1 MVQSSYSPFL
11 LSITPETRSH
21 MKLPRNLHWILLG
34 ETLFLSLNLFLPQT
48 APFFQE
54 PSNQAVAASG
64 KEIPVKANKH
74 LSLKTHP
81 TQTDPTKSDKALS
94 QSAKPTVAQR
104 TILEEGGTLERG
116 DAQLPDDGSLYDVY
130 TFEGRA
136 NQSVSIRLESGD
148 FDVYL
153 ILLDPDDRKVA
164 ENDDASRDDSNASLT
179 ATLPK
184 NGTYKI
190 IVNSYDARGRGRYTL
205 AVSDATAAP
214 TAREK
219 TKPGDSQET
228 SGGTVSLSED
238 EQILA
243 QADRLYLQGKTT
255 EAERLYRQVKPP
267 FANERSGSTGRT
279 QGDLI
284 TDPQQ
289 LSPAAQVYWRNVQ
302 DGLANDRDIQVR
314 EALELLRT
322 EAPNFLPAQAMSAE
336 TLLEQGNTE
345 QALAVLEEA
354 TTRMPNSAEF
364 ARLRVR
370 ALAEAKRPLEA
381 SIAARQFAIF
391 NPDAP
396 EVEEFTDLAD
406 EYLGDF
412 RGKLREKI
420 ALRGLG
426 GLAVGVL
433 TGNTRSSVVQGVQLA
448 QLMMTGESG
457 LGSQVAQQVKR
468 ESDMADD
475 AVVVDYVNEL
485 GQELAR
491 YMGRDEFEYEFYVI
505 KDDAINAFALPGGK
519 VFVNTGAIEA
529 ANSEAE
535 LAGLLAHELSH
546 AVLSHGFE
554 RIVTNNLLAN
564 LSREIPLGNLLGTLV
579 SLDYSRS
586 QERQSDLL
594 GTRVLNSA
602 GYAADGLRNLMVTL
616 GEERGSSP
624 PTFLS
629 SHPAPPDRIRYLES
643 LIIDNGYNRY
653 SFEGVEELA
662 QIKARL

>member
-1 MVQSSYSPFL
+1 
-11 LSITPETRSH
+11 
-21 MKLPRNLHWILLG
+21 MKFPRNLHWLLLG
-34 ETLFLSLNLFLPQT
+34 QTLFLSLNLFVPQT
-48 APFFQE
+48 IPFFQAT
-54 PSNQAVAASG
+54 SDRAIAASNT
-64 KEIPVKANKH
+64 EIPVKANKR
-74 LSLKTHP
+74 LTLKNHP
-81 TQTDPTKSDKALS
+81 AQIDTTKADKARS
-94 QSAKPTVAQR
+94 TTPTSVAQR
-104 TILEEGGTLERG
+104 SILNERGTLERG
-116 DAQLPDDGSLYDVY
+116 DAQLPDDGSFYDVY

-136 NQSVSIRLESGD
+136 NQSVSIQLDSGD

-153 ILLDPDDRKVA
+153 ILLDPDERKIA
-164 ENDDASRDDSNASLT
+164 ENDDASQDNPNAALT

-184 NGTYKI
+184 NGRYTI
-190 IVNSYDARGRGRYTL
+190 IVNAYDSRGRGRYTL
-205 AVSDATAAP
+205 AVNEVTSAT
-214 TAREK
+214 TARDK
-219 TKPGDSQET
+219 TKPSDPQPAS
-228 SGGTVSLSED
+228 SGTISLSQD
-238 EQILA
+238 EQIIA
-243 QADRLYLQGKTT
+243 QADRLYLQGKTA

-279 QGDLI
+279 EGNLI

-302 DGLANDRDIQVR
+302 DGLANNRSIQVR
-314 EALELLRT
+314 ESLELLRT

-354 TTRMPNSAEF
+354 TTRMPDSAEF

-370 ALAEAKRPLEA
+370 ALAQAKRPLEA

-396 EVEEFTDLAD
+396 ETEEFLDLAD

-412 RGKLREKI
+412 RGNLREKI

-433 TGNTRSSVVQGVQLA
+433 TGNTRSSVFQGVQLA
-448 QLMMTGESG
+448 QLMMMGESG
-457 LGSQVAQQVKR
+457 LGKRVAEQVKR
-468 ESDMADD
+468 EADIVD
-475 AVVVDYVNEL
+475 DPVVVDYVNQL
-485 GQELAR
+485 GQEIAR

-519 VFVNTGAIEA
+519 VFIHTGAIEA

-554 RIVTNNLLAN
+554 RVVTNNLLSN

-579 SLDYSRS
+579 SLDYSRA

-616 GEERGSSP
+616 GEERRSSP

-643 LIIDNGYNRY
+643 LIIENGYNRY

-662 QIKARL
+662 AIQARL

>member
-1 MVQSSYSPFL
+1 
-11 LSITPETRSH
+11 
-21 MKLPRNLHWILLG
+21 MKFPRQFHWILLG
-34 ETLFLSLNLFLPQT
+34 ETLFLSLNLLLPQT
-48 APFFQE
+48 APFFKE
-54 PSNQAVAASG
+54 TSDRAIAAS
-64 KEIPVKANKH
+64 PTAQTPSVKANKR
-74 LSLKTHP
+74 LSLKNHP
-81 TQTDPTKSDKALS
+81 TPTDPTKSDKALPS
-94 QSAKPTVAQR
+94 SSKPTEVAQR
-104 TILEEGGTLERG
+104 SILDERGTLERG

-130 TFEGRA
+130 SFEGRA
-136 NQSVSIRLESGD
+136 NQSVTIRLESGD

-153 ILLDPDDRKVA
+153 ILLDPDDRKLA
-164 ENDDASRDDSNASLT
+164 ENDDASGDDSNATLT
-179 ATLPK
+179 TTLPK
-184 NGTYKI
+184 NGTYSI
-190 IVNSYDARGRGRYTL
+190 IVNAYDSRGRGGYTL
-205 AVSDATAAP
+205 QVNEATA
-214 TAREK
+214 TTTSREK
-219 TKPGDSQET
+219 TKPSDTRET

-238 EQILA
+238 QQILA
-243 QADRLYLQGKTT
+243 QADRLYLQGQTT
-255 EAERLYRQVKPP
+255 EAERLYRQVKSP
-267 FANERSGSTGRT
+267 FANERSGSTAGT
-279 QGDLI
+279 PGDLI
-284 TDPQQ
+284 TDPEQ
-289 LSPAAQVYWRNVQ
+289 LSPAGQVYWRNVQ

-322 EAPNFLPAQAMSAE
+322 EAPNFLPAQALSAQ

-354 TTRMPNSAEF
+354 TTRMPDSAEF

-370 ALAEAKRPLEA
+370 ALADAKRPLEA

-391 NPDAP
+391 NPEAP
-396 EVEEFTDLAD
+396 EVEEFRDLAD

-412 RGKLREKI
+412 RGNLREKL

-426 GLAVGVL
+426 GLAVGIL

-448 QLMMTGESG
+448 QLMMMGESG
-457 LGSQVAQQVKR
+457 LGERVAEQVKQ
-468 ESDMADD
+468 EADLLED
-475 AVVVDYVNEL
+475 DVVADYVNEL

-505 KDDAINAFALPGGK
+505 EDDAINAFALPGGK
-519 VFVNTGAIEA
+519 VFINTGAIEA

-554 RIVTNNLLAN
+554 RVVTNNLLAN

-629 SHPAPPDRIRYLES
+629 SHPAPPDRIRYLET
-643 LIIDNGYNRY
+643 LIVENGYNRY
-653 SFEGVEELA
+653 SFEGVERLA

>member
-1 MVQSSYSPFL
+1 M
-11 LSITPETRSH
+11 

-48 APFFQE
+48 APFFQGLSE
-54 PSNQAVAASG
+54 QAIAASP

-81 TQTDPTKSDKALS
+81 TQTDPSQSEKALS
-94 QSAKPTVAQR
+94 TKPTSIAQR
-104 TILEEGGTLERG
+104 SILNERGTLERG

-164 ENDDASRDDSNASLT
+164 ENDDASGDDPNASLT

-184 NGTYKI
+184 DGRYSI
-190 IVNSYDARGRGRYTL
+190 IVNAYDSRGRGRYTL
-205 AVSDATAAP
+205 AVNEVTTTT

-219 TKPGDSQET
+219 TKPSDTRES
-228 SGGTVSLSED
+228 SGGTVSLSAA
-238 EQILA
+238 QQTLA
-243 QADRLYLQGKTT
+243 QADRLYLQGQTT

-267 FANERSGSTGRT
+267 FANERSGSTGQT

-284 TDPQQ
+284 TDPEQ
-289 LSPAAQVYWRNVQ
+289 LSPAGQVYWRNVQ

-314 EALELLRT
+314 ESLELLRT
-322 EAPNFLPAQAMSAE
+322 EAPNFLPAQALSAE

-345 QALAVLEEA
+345 QALTVLEEA
-354 TTRMPNSAEF
+354 TTRMPDSAEF

-412 RGKLREKI
+412 RGNLREKI

-448 QLMMTGESG
+448 QLMMMGESG
-457 LGSQVAQQVKR
+457 LGERVAEQVKQ
-468 ESDMADD
+468 ESDLVDD

-616 GEERGSSP
+616 GEERRSSP
-624 PTFLS
+624 PTILS

-643 LIIDNGYNRY
+643 LIVDNGYNRY

-662 QIKARL
+662 AIQARL

>member
-1 MVQSSYSPFL
+1 MKFL
-11 LSITPETRSH
+11 RQF
-21 MKLPRNLHWILLG
+21 HWILLG
-34 ETLFLSLNLFLPQT
+34 ETLFLSLNILLPQ
-48 APFFQE
+48 AVPFF
-54 PSNQAVAASG
+54 PDRSGRAMAAATTES
-64 KEIPVKANKH
+64 PVKANKR

-81 TQTDPTKSDKALS
+81 APTDATKTEKALPS
-94 QSAKPTVAQR
+94 SSKPTTVAQR
-104 TILEEGGTLERG
+104 TILEERGTLERG
-116 DAQLPDDGSLYDVY
+116 DRELSDDGSLYDVY

-136 NQSVSIRLESGD
+136 GQSVTLRVESGD
-148 FDVYL
+148 FDTYL
-153 ILLDPDDRKVA
+153 ILLDPDDRKLG
-164 ENDDASRDDSNASLT
+164 ENDDASQGDSNSSLT
-179 ATLPK
+179 VTLPK
-184 NGTYKI
+184 DGTYRVV
-190 IVNSYDARGRGRYTL
+190 VNAYDARGRGRYAL
-205 AVSDATAAP
+205 VVSETDAAP
-214 TAREK
+214 TARDK
-219 TKPGDSQET
+219 TKPDT
-228 SGGTVSLSED
+228 ASGESVTLSEAQ
-238 EQILA
+238 QILA
-243 QADRLYLQGKTT
+243 QADRLYLQGQTA

-267 FANERSGSTGRT
+267 FANERSNTVRT
-279 QGDLI
+279 EGDLI
-284 TDPQQ
+284 TDAQQ
-289 LSPAAQVYWRNVQ
+289 LSPAGQVYWRNVQ
-302 DGLANDRDIQVR
+302 DGLANDREIQVR
-314 EALELLRT
+314 ESLELLRA
-322 EAPNFLPAQAMSAE
+322 EAPNFLPAQALSAQS
-336 TLLEQGNTE
+336 LIEQGNTE

-354 TTRMPNSAEF
+354 TTRMPDSAEF

-391 NPDAP
+391 NPEHP
-396 EVEEFTDLAD
+396 EAEEFIDLAD

-412 RGKLREKI
+412 RGDLREKI

-433 TGNTRSSVVQGVQLA
+433 TGNTRSSVFQGVQLA
-448 QLMMTGESG
+448 QLMMMGESG
-457 LGSQVAQQVKR
+457 LGSRVAEQVKQQ
-468 ESDMADD
+468 ADLLED
-475 AVVVDYVNEL
+475 EVVVDYVNDL
-485 GQELAR
+485 GQDLAR

-554 RIVTNNLLAN
+554 RVVTNNLLAN
-564 LSREIPLGNLLGTLV
+564 LSREIPLGNILGTLV

-616 GEERGSSP
+616 GNERRSNP

-629 SHPAPPDRIRYLES
+629 SHPAPPDRIRYLEA
-643 LIIDNGYNRY
+643 LIVDNGYNRY
-653 SFEGVEELA
+653 SFEGVEQLA
-662 QIKARL
+662 QMKARL

>member
-1 MVQSSYSPFL
+1 M
-11 LSITPETRSH
+11 

-48 APFFQE
+48 APFFQGLSE
-54 PSNQAVAASG
+54 QAIAASP
-64 KEIPVKANKH
+64 KEIPVKTNKH

-81 TQTDPTKSDKALS
+81 TQTDPSQSEKALS
-94 QSAKPTVAQR
+94 TKPTSIAQR
-104 TILEEGGTLERG
+104 SILNERGTLERG

-164 ENDDASRDDSNASLT
+164 ENDDASGDDPNASLT

-184 NGTYKI
+184 DGRYSI
-190 IVNSYDARGRGRYTL
+190 IVNAYDSRGRGRYTL
-205 AVSDATAAP
+205 AVNEVTTTT

-219 TKPGDSQET
+219 TKPSDTRES
-228 SGGTVSLSED
+228 SGGTVSLSAA
-238 EQILA
+238 QQTLA
-243 QADRLYLQGKTT
+243 QADRLYLQGQTT

-267 FANERSGSTGRT
+267 FANERSGSTGQT

-284 TDPQQ
+284 TDPEQ
-289 LSPAAQVYWRNVQ
+289 LSPAGQVYWRNVQ

-314 EALELLRT
+314 ESLELLRT
-322 EAPNFLPAQAMSAE
+322 EAPNFLPAQALSAE

-354 TTRMPNSAEF
+354 TTRMPDSAEF

-412 RGKLREKI
+412 RGNLREKI

-448 QLMMTGESG
+448 QLMMMGESG
-457 LGSQVAQQVKR
+457 LGERVAEQVKQ
-468 ESDMADD
+468 ESDLVDD

-535 LAGLLAHELSH
+535 LAGLLAHEIAH

-616 GEERGSSP
+616 GEERRSSP
-624 PTFLS
+624 PTILS

-643 LIIDNGYNRY
+643 LIVDNGYNRY

-662 QIKARL
+662 AIKARL